1 METNEQLVAQIQ
13 AGENV
18 AENMLLL
25 WEQNQG
31 LIKAIAKK
39 YVAFAELDDLLQEGY
54 IGLCNATYGYDPKEG
69 TFFNYAALWVRQAM
83 QRYIENNGSCV
94 RIPSYMCQH
103 MRNYKK
109 AQKEFQQLYGRDASD
124 SEMRRYLGLS
134 GKEYDTLMQGIKMQS
149 YSSLDKEERYN
160 DGGDPYTLLDIL
172 LGECSAEESA
182 LNQIE
187 KEDLQ
192 RMLWELVDSLPAEQA
207 KLIKYKYKSDMTL
220 MQAAAYSEI
229 SYNKANLEIKKGL
242 RTLRGPKYRK
252 QLQPYLPDSFMS
264 MAYHGSVATF
274 RYTWTSST
282 EKTAIYLIEEK

>member
-1 METNEQLVAQIQ
+1 MSNEQLVARIQ
-13 AGENV
+13 AGENT
-18 AENMLLL
+18 AENMFSL

-39 YVAFAELDDLLQEGY
+39 YIAFAELDDLLQEGY

-149 YSSLDKEERYN
+149 CSSLDKEERYN

-172 LGECSAEESA
+172 PGECSAEESV

-187 KEDLQ
+187 EKDLQ
-192 RMLWELVDSLPAEQA
+192 RMLWGLVDSLPAEQA

-220 MQAAAYSEI
+220 MQAAACSGI
-229 SYNKANLEIKKGL
+229 PHNKANLEIKKGL

-252 QLQPYLPDSFMS
+252 QLQPYLPDSFLS

-274 RYTWTSST
+274 RYTWTSSA
-282 EKTAIYLIEEK
+282 EKTALCLVEGK

>member
-39 YVAFAELDDLLQEGY
+39 YIAFAELDDLLQEGY

-252 QLQPYLPDSFMS
+252 QLQPYLSDSFMS

-282 EKTAIYLIEEK
+282 EKTAIHLIEGK